1 MSQTYSTGDLAKLA
15 GVSVRTVQYY
25 DKRGILLPSQLTE
38 GGRRIYIES
47 DLERLRMICFLREID
62 FSIEQIK
69 RLFAEKNAKQVL
81 ELLLVE
87 HIKETKEQLA
97 EKKAKLDIAVNL
109 LDRVKSQSGQSL
121 EFLTDISLTMKNQL
135 VWHRLQK
142 RMWISNLATILIFVL
157 CVAWLASRLQSVVW
171 QGVGMGIGLVYV
183 GILLTLSYHFLRKI
197 AYICPNCHQLFQ
209 PTYREFVF
217 ARHTPKTRK
226 LTCPHCH
233 EKSYCLETAK
243 EDLKSSNLLRFELF

>member
-38 GGRRIYIES
+38 GGRRIYTES
-47 DLERLRMICFLREID
+47 DLERLRMICFLRELD

-97 EKKAKLDIAVNL
+97 EKKAKLDTTVNL

-121 EFLTDISLTMKNQL
+121 DFLSDISLTMKEQLSLKKVHWKMFFIFLPLIILQVGSL
-135 VWHRLQK
+135 VWAIAAWNF
-142 RMWISNLATILIFVL
+142 WIYL
-157 CVAWLASRLQSVVW
+157 VAEVIIVPFAVW
-171 QGVGMGIGLVYV
+171 FAKKYAQNVAYV
-183 GILLTLSYHFLRKI
+183 
-197 AYICPNCHQLFQ
+197 CPNCHHRFQ
-209 PTYREFVF
+209 PNFKTFFF
-217 ARHTPKTRK
+217 APHTPRTRK

-233 EKSYCLETAK
+233 EKSYCLEVASK
-243 EDLKSSNLLRFELF
+243 

>member
-1 MSQTYSTGDLAKLA
+1 MPQTYSTGDLAKLA

-38 GGRRIYIES
+38 GGRRIYTES

-62 FSIEQIK
+62 FPIEQIK

-87 HIKETKEQLA
+87 HIKETEEQLA

-135 VWHRLQK
+135 VWRRLQK

-157 CVAWLASRLQSVVW
+157 CVAWLASRPQSVVW
-171 QGVGMGIGLVYV
+171 QGIGIGIGLVYV
-183 GILLTLSYHFLRKI
+183 GILLTLSYHFYVK
-197 AYICPNCHQLFQ
+197 
-209 PTYREFVF
+209 
-217 ARHTPKTRK
+217 
-226 LTCPHCH
+226 
-233 EKSYCLETAK
+233 
-243 EDLKSSNLLRFELF
+243 

>member
-1 MSQTYSTGDLAKLA
+1 MSRSYTTGDLAKLA

-25 DKRGILLPSQLTE
+25 DKRGILSPSDLTE
-38 GGRRIYIES
+38 GGRRIYVDS
-47 DLERLRMICFLREID
+47 DLEQLRMICFLRELD

-69 RLFAEKNAKQVL
+69 RLFAEENSRQVL

-87 HIKETKEQLA
+87 HIKETKRELA
-97 EKKAKLDIAVNL
+97 EKKAKLDTTVNL
-109 LDRVKSQSGQSL
+109 LDRVKNQTGQSL
-121 EFLTDISLTMKNQL
+121 EFLSDISLTMKNQL
-135 VWHRLQK
+135 AWRRLQK
-142 RMWISNLATILIFVL
+142 RMLISSLATILIFVL
-157 CVAWLASRLQSVVW
+157 CVAWLASRPQSVVW
-171 QGVGMGIGLVYV
+171 QGVGIGIGLVYV
-183 GILLTLSYHFLRKI
+183 GTLLTLSYHFSRKV

-209 PTYREFVF
+209 PTYREFAF

-243 EDLKSSNLLRFELF
+243 EA

>member
-1 MSQTYSTGDLAKLA
+1 MPQTYSTGDLAKLA

-38 GGRRIYIES
+38 GGRRVYTES

-62 FSIEQIK
+62 FPIEQIK

-135 VWHRLQK
+135 VWRRLQK

-157 CVAWLASRLQSVVW
+157 CVAWLTSRPQSVVW
-171 QGVGMGIGLVYV
+171 QGVGIGIGLVYV
-183 GILLTLSYHFLRKI
+183 GILLTLSYHFLCKI

-243 EDLKSSNLLRFELF
+243 EA

>member
-1 MSQTYSTGDLAKLA
+1 
-15 GVSVRTVQYY
+15 
-25 DKRGILLPSQLTE
+25 
-38 GGRRIYIES
+38 
-47 DLERLRMICFLREID
+47 
-62 FSIEQIK
+62 
-69 RLFAEKNAKQVL
+69 
-81 ELLLVE
+81 
-87 HIKETKEQLA
+87 
-97 EKKAKLDIAVNL
+97 
-109 LDRVKSQSGQSL
+109 
-121 EFLTDISLTMKNQL
+121 MKNQL

-157 CVAWLASRLQSVVW
+157 CVAWLASRPQSVVW
-171 QGVGMGIGLVYV
+171 QGVGIGIGLVYV
-183 GILLTLSYHFLRKI
+183 GTLLTLSYRFSRKI

-243 EDLKSSNLLRFELF
+243 EA

>member
-1 MSQTYSTGDLAKLA
+1 MPQTYSTGDLAKLA

-38 GGRRIYIES
+38 GGRRIYTES

-62 FSIEQIK
+62 FPIEQIK

-87 HIKETKEQLA
+87 HIKETEEQLA

-135 VWHRLQK
+135 VWRRLQK

-157 CVAWLASRLQSVVW
+157 CVAWLASRPQSVVW
-171 QGVGMGIGLVYV
+171 QGIGIGIGLVYV
-183 GILLTLSYHFLRKI
+183 GILLTLSYHF
-197 AYICPNCHQLFQ
+197 
-209 PTYREFVF
+209 T
-217 ARHTPKTRK
+217 
-226 LTCPHCH
+226 
-233 EKSYCLETAK
+233 
-243 EDLKSSNLLRFELF
+243 

>member
-183 GILLTLSYHFLRKI
+183 GILLTLSYKI
-197 AYICPNCHQLFQ
+197 
-209 PTYREFVF
+209 YRFF
-217 ARHTPKTRK
+217 ITD
-226 LTCPHCH
+226 LT
-233 EKSYCLETAK
+233 A
-243 EDLKSSNLLRFELF
+243 F

>member
-1 MSQTYSTGDLAKLA
+1 MPQTYSTGDLAKLA

-38 GGRRIYIES
+38 GGRRIYTES

-62 FSIEQIK
+62 FPIEQIK

-87 HIKETKEQLA
+87 HIKETEEQLA

-121 EFLTDISLTMKNQL
+121 EFLTRHFSYHEKYNL
-135 VWHRLQK
+135 VW
-142 RMWISNLATILIFVL
+142 S
-157 CVAWLASRLQSVVW
+157 S
-171 QGVGMGIGLVYV
+171 
-183 GILLTLSYHFLRKI
+183 
-197 AYICPNCHQLFQ
+197 
-209 PTYREFVF
+209 F
-217 ARHTPKTRK
+217 AKT
-226 LTCPHCH
+226 
-233 EKSYCLETAK
+233 
-243 EDLKSSNLLRFELF
+243 DVD